1 MNDII
6 EAIFNLLAI
15 IRRDGGHYVAEHGIL
30 KACADAERIIQGERL
45 ALQQMTDERNALY
58 SRISELSK

>member
-1 MNDII
+1 MNEII

-30 KACADAERIIQGERL
+30 KACADAERIV
-45 ALQQMTDERNALY
+45 TDERRVLQEIIAQCGALAAKL
-58 SRISELSK
+58 EGAK